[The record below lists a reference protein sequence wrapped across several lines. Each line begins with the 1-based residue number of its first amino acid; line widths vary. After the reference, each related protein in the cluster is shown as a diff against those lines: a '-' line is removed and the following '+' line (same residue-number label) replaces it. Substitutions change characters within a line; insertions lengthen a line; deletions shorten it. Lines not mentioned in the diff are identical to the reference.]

1 MTDIREQEMQNRIDA
16 LVLEKENLS
25 NEVSYL
31 KEQVAYLKKLA
42 FGSRTE
48 KTKRVMG
55 EDIEIS
61 LFDEAEAEAKA
72 SSPEPVIEVPAH
84 QRRRKQKGH
93 LEQILKDFPHEERL
107 ITLPEDE
114 RTCKRCGAEL
124 TSMGREKIRT
134 EVQFIPATVKI
145 IDFYRESFQC
155 LECRKQEHFSIE
167 KPAMP
172 QPVLTKSIAS
182 PSSIAHVITQKYQ
195 FAMPLYRQEQ
205 EWKAIGIALPRATL
219 ANWVIRAA
227 QDWLMQLVDRM
238 HQLLLLQPI
247 IHADET
253 PVQVLGEKGRKNKTK
268 SYMWV
273 FTNGEYEQ
281 YGRQIRIYRYQ
292 PGRSGSFAGE
302 FLKEYNGNLLTDGYA
317 GYEQVACRAHAL
329 CWAHA
334 RRYFVEALPTGLK
347 QEEAD
352 ASISGQA
359 IKRINE
365 LFALDK
371 TLADKTP
378 EERQQER
385 LRLEKDKLEAFF
397 AWLEKAQ
404 PGILPKSALGKA
416 VNYALNH
423 KEGLSVYL
431 NDGNA
436 ALSNNICERAIRSFT
451 IGRKNWLFSASPK
464 GAAAS
469 AAVYSVVETCK
480 ANGIAPF
487 KYLVYLFER
496 MPNIN
501 FKIHPEK
508 LDALLPWNEEIQNSC
523 K

>member
-1 MTDIREQEMQNRIDA
+1 MTDIREQEMQNRINA
-16 LVLEKENLS
+16 LVLEKENLT
-25 NEVSYL
+25 NENSYL
-31 KEQVAYLKKLA
+31 KEQIAYLKKLA

-55 EDIEIS
+55 EDIEIN
-61 LFDEAEAEAKA
+61 LFDEAETEAKA
-72 SSPEPVIEVPAH
+72 SAPEPVIEVPAH
-84 QRRRKQKGH
+84 QRRKKQKGH
-93 LEQILKDFPHEERL
+93 L
-107 ITLPEDE
+107 
-114 RTCKRCGAEL
+114 
-124 TSMGREKIRT
+124 
-134 EVQFIPATVKI
+134 
-145 IDFYRESFQC
+145 ESFQC

-167 KPAMP
+167 KPVMP
-172 QPVLTKSIAS
+172 QPVLAKSIAS

-227 QDWLMQLVDRM
+227 QDWIVPLVERM

-273 FTNGEYEQ
+273 FTSGEYEQ
-281 YGRQIRIYRYQ
+281 DSRQIRIYKYQ

-302 FLKEYNGNLLTDGYA
+302 FLKEYKGTLQTDGYT
-317 GYEQVACRAHAL
+317 GYEQASCSAHAL

-334 RRYFVEALPTGLK
+334 RRYFVDAVPQGLK
-347 QEEAD
+347 QEEKK

-359 IKRINE
+359 IKRIDE
-365 LFALDK
+365 LFAVDK

-378 EERQQER
+378 EERQQKR

-397 AWLEKAQ
+397 VWLEEVQ
-404 PGILPKSALGKA
+404 PGALPKSALGKA
-416 VNYALNH
+416 INYALNH

-431 NDGNA
+431 NDSNA
-436 ALSNNICERAIRSFT
+436 ALSNNICERAIRNFT

-464 GAAAS
+464 GADAS
-469 AAVYSVVETCK
+469 AAIYSVIETCK
-480 ANGIAPF
+480 ANDIDPF

-496 MPNIN
+496 MPNMN
-501 FKIHPEK
+501 FKIHPEE
-508 LDALLPWNEEIQNSC
+508 LDTLLPWNEEIQKNC